1 MEGSSLRKSETHCR
15 CSSGG
20 GGRVLSPYLFAIFV
34 DDILIKLKK
43 SKLGCHV
50 KSLIINAIMYA
61 DDLML
66 LAISLTDLQRMVNI
80 CVDEFRSHG
89 YTININKSG
98 SLLIGQQHA
107 ITLNNI
113 TIDNQEIPWKGE
125 INFLGVTL
133 CSANSF
139 KINLQKVRQKF
150 FRAANGIFCKIGN
163 KSELNVTL
171 SLLQAFCV
179 PLLSYGI
186 EWLSIT
192 KTIYNKLESAYAAIF
207 AKVFGVSD
215 KNVILN
221 CQYFSGYLPFSDL
234 LDLKK
239 IKFMDGVKTSENY
252 SLKLL
257 FNILNRSEYLALL
270 EKYKLCSGNSKS
282 CK

>member
-1 MEGSSLRKSETHCR
+1 M
-15 CSSGG
+15 
-20 GGRVLSPYLFAIFV
+20 
-34 DDILIKLKK
+34 
-43 SKLGCHV
+43 
-50 KSLIINAIMYA
+50 
-61 DDLML
+61 
-66 LAISLTDLQRMVNI
+66 
-80 CVDEFRSHG
+80 
-89 YTININKSG
+89 
-98 SLLIGQQHA
+98 
-107 ITLNNI
+107 
-113 TIDNQEIPWKGE
+113 
-125 INFLGVTL
+125 

-186 EWLSIT
+186 ECLYIT

-207 AKVFGVSD
+207 SKVFGVSD

-239 IKFMDGVKTSENY
+239 IKFMDGVKTSANY
-252 SLKLL
+252 TLKLL
-257 FNILNRSEYLALL
+257 YNILNQSEYHALL
-270 EKYKLCSGNSKS
+270 EKHNLYSANINSYKYIIWQNFGSLVNGN
-282 CK
+282 